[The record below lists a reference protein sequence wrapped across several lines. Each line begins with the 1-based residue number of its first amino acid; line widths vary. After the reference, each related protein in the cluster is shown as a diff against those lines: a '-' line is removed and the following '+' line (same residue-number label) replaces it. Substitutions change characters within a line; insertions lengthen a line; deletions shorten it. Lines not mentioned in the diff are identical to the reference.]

1 MTHEPHKPDRDK
13 DLERDLESMQ
23 AAWDRPEHDPLAGAE
38 PPELVDMAVMNAAQ
52 RDLAQDRKRR
62 PLRWLGGFA
71 TATVVVLAIGVVLQQ
86 EPSLPEPETLEKQG
100 APMAAPAARQR
111 DESSLLQAEQL
122 PLPAAQPQAQARE
135 AKRRKMELRTAIPPA
150 ADQEEDSVSAPPSF
164 QAEEYPAPHTAQ
176 NKNTLAET
184 TADTAEDAA
193 AEEMPRSA
201 DAWID
206 LMLGLKSAGE
216 TDRLAEEIAAFRRYY
231 PDHVLPDDLL
241 AETP

>member
-1 MTHEPHKPDRDK
+1 MIHEPHKPDRDK
-13 DLERDLESMQ
+13 DLERDLESMR
-23 AAWDRPEHDPLAGAE
+23 AAWDRPEHDPLAGTE

-52 RDLAQDRKRR
+52 RDLARDRKRR

-86 EPSLPEPETLEKQG
+86 EPSLPEPGTLDKQG
-100 APMAAPAARQR
+100 APMAAPAATQS
-111 DESSLLQAEQL
+111 DEPSLLQTEQS

-135 AKRRKMELRTAIPPA
+135 AKRRKMELRTTIQPA
-150 ADQEEDSVSAPPSF
+150 AGQEEDSVSAPPSF
-164 QAEEYPAPHTAQ
+164 QAEEYLAPHTARD
-176 NKNTLAET
+176 KNTLAET
-184 TADTAEDAA
+184 ASDTAEEAA
-193 AEEMPRSA
+193 AEETPRSA

-216 TDRLAEEIAAFRRYY
+216 TDRLAEEITAFRRYY

-241 AETP
+241 ADTP

>member
-1 MTHEPHKPDRDK
+1 MNHEHHKPGQDK
-13 DLERDLESMQ
+13 DLERDLETMQ
-23 AAWDRPEHDPLAGAE
+23 SAWDRSEDDPVSGSE
-38 PPELVDMAVMNAAQ
+38 PPELVDMSVMNAAR
-52 RDLAQDRKRR
+52 RDLERDRKRR

-71 TATVVVLAIGVVLQQ
+71 TATVVVLAVGVVLQQ
-86 EPSLPEPETLEKQG
+86 DPSVPEPESLEKQV

-111 DESSLLQAEQL
+111 DESSLLQAEQS
-122 PLPAAQPQAQARE
+122 PLPAAEPQAQARE
-135 AKRRKMELRTAIPPA
+135 AKRRKMELRTTIPPA
-150 ADQEEDSVSAPPSF
+150 ADQEEDSVSAPPSL
-164 QAEEYPAPHTAQ
+164 QAEEYLAPHTAQ
-176 NKNTLAET
+176 DKNTLAET
-184 TADTAEDAA
+184 AADTAEDAA